1 MKKSRTMVFAA
12 MAVMTMWGQT
22 NLALNQPSIATS
34 GTASAGNDGNAGT
47 RWESAHGVDPQLWQV
62 DLGEA
67 QNFNTIAIT
76 WEGAYGKTFSILG
89 GNTVGEDGFITDGV
103 VLTSVEGQTLNAFPY
118 VQSLTLPE
126 TANYR
131 YVQFLGTERGT
142 GYGYSFWEFEV
153 FNLTEA
159 PALTTMTLTASGTQ
173 VEIGKTINL
182 TLAGFDQLGAPIAT
196 GDVTY
201 VLSNPSVGT
210 VENGVFTGVAVGET
224 TIKAVSGEVESNPVT
239 VKVIGG
245 QKIDLFTDWEYRIY
259 NLGLASSTSK
269 VGAFDENDGSLW
281 DMYKETGADEAS
293 RTYDVGFIADL
304 RDIYDLSSISI
315 HFEGAC
321 SENFTLAFAGED
333 GVFGEAAFTGGKPGI
348 NNHTEIFDCSEI
360 TGVRYVKFLST
371 KAATQWSVKIYDFTV
386 IGTRVNENPL
396 TDNVAPVIAGAAAD
410 ADAATETS
418 VTLNLNTTD
427 NSSKYIAYSINGVIY
442 ALGTSVAG
450 NAAPIVIE
458 GLNGG
463 TQYEFNVVAIDA
475 FNNRSEAVTV
485 TAQTSGEVFVLTA
498 APAPTHDAAN
508 VVSIYSDA
516 YEPSTA
522 HWIGGWGQTTQ
533 TTHETVD
540 GDELYVFTNFNYLGF
555 EYNPVDLSEM
565 EYVHLDVLPMQEMR
579 LGVTPILQP
588 GGGAAGTEQPTS
600 VGDLTPRQWNSIDLP
615 LSTFNTMDFT
625 SALSHQFKF
634 DTNGGSSAE
643 KLYIDNLYFWK
654 NASEAPIPGDLNGD
668 KKVDVSDVNI
678 VINMMLG
685 KATVT
690 PEADMNGDSKVD
702 VSDVNAIINIMLGK
716 TTN

>member
-1 MKKSRTMVFAA
+1 M
-12 MAVMTMWGQT
+12 
-22 NLALNQPSIATS
+22 
-34 GTASAGNDGNAGT
+34 
-47 RWESAHGVDPQLWQV
+47 
-62 DLGEA
+62 
-67 QNFNTIAIT
+67 
-76 WEGAYGKTFSILG
+76 
-89 GNTVGEDGFITDGV
+89 
-103 VLTSVEGQTLNAFPY
+103 
-118 VQSLTLPE
+118 
-126 TANYR
+126 
-131 YVQFLGTERGT
+131 
-142 GYGYSFWEFEV
+142 
-153 FNLTEA
+153 
-159 PALTTMTLTASGTQ
+159 
-173 VEIGKTINL
+173 
-182 TLAGFDQLGAPIAT
+182 
-196 GDVTY
+196 
-201 VLSNPSVGT
+201 
-210 VENGVFTGVAVGET
+210 
-224 TIKAVSGEVESNPVT
+224 
-239 VKVIGG
+239 
-245 QKIDLFTDWEYRIY
+245 
-259 NLGLASSTSK
+259 
-269 VGAFDENDGSLW
+269 
-281 DMYKETGADEAS
+281 
-293 RTYDVGFIADL
+293 
-304 RDIYDLSSISI
+304 
-315 HFEGAC
+315 
-321 SENFTLAFAGED
+321 
-333 GVFGEAAFTGGKPGI
+333 
-348 NNHTEIFDCSEI
+348 
-360 TGVRYVKFLST
+360 
-371 KAATQWSVKIYDFTV
+371 
-386 IGTRVNENPL
+386 NENPL

-498 APAPTHDAAN
+498 APAPTHDVAN